1 MTEYEYE
8 YYSAFQKGPNTN
20 TNIIQFSKNDR
31 IRILF
36 GFPKIHSGEKSNK
49 CKQCEYAVLHAYHSS
64 EHLNTHRKEHF
75 HKCEQCD
82 LAFLIQEILGRI
94 CKRTDKCN
102 HCKYAQYQTGN
113 LRTQMKM
120 HSGEKLNQCNQCD
133 YVYSDPSTLR
143 THLKRREKS
152 NKCNQCDFASSR
164 AGDLRRHLKTH
175 IGEKSNKCNQC
186 DFASTQ
192 AGDLRRHLKTH
203 SGEKSSKCNLLR
215 QGPRLTWVGEPD

>member
-143 THLKRREKS
+143 THLKRYSGNKS
-152 NKCNQCDFASSR
+152 NKCNQC
-164 AGDLRRHLKTH
+164 
-175 IGEKSNKCNQC
+175 N
-186 DFASTQ
+186 FASTWP
-192 AGDLRRHLKTH
+192 ANLRMHLKSH
-203 SGEKSSKCNLLR
+203 SGEKSIDAASVIMHPLE
-215 QGPRLTWVGEPD
+215 QAT

>member
-1 MTEYEYE
+1 M
-8 YYSAFQKGPNTN
+8 F
-20 TNIIQFSKNDR
+20 
-31 IRILF
+31 
-36 GFPKIHSGEKSNK
+36 
-49 CKQCEYAVLHAYHSS
+49 
-64 EHLNTHRKEHF
+64 HF

-113 LRTQMKM
+113 LRMQMKM
-120 HSGEKLNQCNQCD
+120 HSGEKLNQCNQCNQCN

-215 QGPRLTWVGEPD
+215 QGPRLTCDGEPD

>member
-1 MTEYEYE
+1 MQTVWVC
-8 YYSAFQKGPNTN
+8 SLACIPFKWT
-20 TNIIQFSKNDR
+20 S
-31 IRILF
+31 
-36 GFPKIHSGEKSNK
+36 
-49 CKQCEYAVLHAYHSS
+49 
-64 EHLNTHRKEHF
+64 HRKEHF

-186 DFASTQ
+186 NFASTWP
-192 AGDLRRHLKTH
+192 ANLRMHLKSH
-203 SGEKSSKCNLLR
+203 SGEKSIDAASVIMHPFEHATWGTTWKHTKKFSSIHSKSLR
-215 QGPRLTWVGEPD
+215 LHFIIHSGEK

>member
-1 MTEYEYE
+1 MRSFSLVSPSY
-8 YYSAFQKGPNTN
+8 
-20 TNIIQFSKNDR
+20 IQL
-31 IRILF
+31 LF
-36 GFPKIHSGEKSNK
+36 VR
-49 CKQCEYAVLHAYHSS
+49 QCEYAVLHAYHSS

-152 NKCNQCDFASSR
+152 SKCNQCDFASSR

-175 IGEKSNKCNQC
+175 SGEKSNKCNQC
-186 DFASTQ
+186 DFATSLASNLT
-192 AGDLRRHLKTH
+192 RHKKRH
-203 SGEKSSKCNLLR
+203 DSGEGMTSQDKSDWFGQIC
-215 QGPRLTWVGEPD
+215 PDILSVCDYLSAGLMIFINNALEI

>member
-1 MTEYEYE
+1 MQPLQVCTV
-8 YYSAFQKGPNTN
+8 
-20 TNIIQFSKNDR
+20 
-31 IRILF
+31 
-36 GFPKIHSGEKSNK
+36 SN
-49 CKQCEYAVLHAYHSS
+49 QS
-64 EHLNTHRKEHF
+64 
-75 HKCEQCD
+75 
-82 LAFLIQEILGRI
+82 
-94 CKRTDKCN
+94 
-102 HCKYAQYQTGN
+102 
-113 LRTQMKM
+113 MKM
-120 HSGEKLNQCNQCD
+120 HSGEKLNQCNQCN

-203 SGEKSSKCNLLR
+203 MEKSQASATYLDRVPAWLVMGNLTKPTMPLLMQAIWGYIWKR
-215 QGPRLTWVGEPD
+215 TVEKSQINATNVTLHRPGQPI

>member
-1 MTEYEYE
+1 MGITLQCSALDQRVCELTVSSFFILKTVKSRGERIVFWWPNTNTNIIRLPKNDRIRIRILFGFPKMTEYEYE
-8 YYSAFQKGPNTN
+8 YYSAFQKGPN

-152 NKCNQCDFASSR
+152 N
-164 AGDLRRHLKTH
+164 
-175 IGEKSNKCNQC
+175 
-186 DFASTQ
+186 
-192 AGDLRRHLKTH
+192 
-203 SGEKSSKCNLLR
+203 
-215 QGPRLTWVGEPD
+215 